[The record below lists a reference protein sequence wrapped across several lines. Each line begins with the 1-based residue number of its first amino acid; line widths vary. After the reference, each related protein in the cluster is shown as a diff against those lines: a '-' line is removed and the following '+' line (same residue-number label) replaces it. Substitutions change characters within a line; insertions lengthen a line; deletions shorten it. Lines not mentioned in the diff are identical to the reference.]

1 LKGRYVSLKPHNNR
15 INSSDISCNVFLAT
29 WLIRYP
35 LKIAIPVGSG
45 FAQMGEFS
53 PVIVKMG
60 WQYNLINEHF
70 FSVSIMA
77 SLLTMLTTLFML
89 IKSPVLI
96 D

>member
-1 LKGRYVSLKPHNNR
+1 
-15 INSSDISCNVFLAT
+15 
-29 WLIRYP
+29 
-35 LKIAIPVGSG
+35 
-45 FAQMGEFS
+45 MGEFS